1 MKAATYGDKSGD
13 IPGTCGDTDR
23 PRPGDMGTSPP
34 LGGCPLSRDG
44 ARGKPDP
51 GGWLSGSI
59 EYARRAVEYAPRDRE
74 TLRVAVRE
82 LRSRGLTPID
92 IERALRLHPT
102 AVADLLAEP
111 AGE

>member
-1 MKAATYGDKSGD
+1 MIERPKCPKRPNRSESSVSDPCPMSETSEGSLD
-13 IPGTCGDTDR
+13 PGLSDAGR
-23 PRPGDMGTSPP
+23 TSV
-34 LGGCPLSRDG
+34 
-44 ARGKPDP
+44 
-51 GGWLSGSI
+51 GGWLSGSA
-59 EYARRAVEYAPRDRE
+59 EYARRAFEHAPRDRE

-82 LRSRGLTPID
+82 LRSRGLTPVD